1 MLTPNDKQV
10 LKVLWITLFLNA
22 IVSIAKL
29 IYGHITAS
37 ISLQADGFHSLLD
50 FSSNIVGIFGII
62 LAAKPADE
70 GHPYGHRKIETIA
83 SIGISF
89 FLFFTSYELI
99 ITVWDRIKNPAIPHV
114 DLLSFVIMGVTI
126 GVNFF
131 VAVYERRVGEKLK
144 SDLLLAD
151 SSHTKSDLF
160 VSLSV
165 MASFVGVLLGI
176 PWLDVAIAIGIVVFI
191 FYVGF
196 RILFNNLNVL
206 LDAQTIDPEIITKMV
221 LSVPGVQHCHKVRS
235 RGTRNRVFLDLHIH
249 VEPTMTTE
257 LSHELT
263 HIVIRKIKKQFT
275 EVADVLIHT
284 EPAYP
289 TGRITRPAE
298 D

>member
-1 MLTPNDKQV
+1 MLNPSDKQV
-10 LKVLWITLFLNA
+10 LKVLWVTLFLNA
-22 IVSIAKL
+22 LVSAAKL
-29 IYGHITAS
+29 IYGHITHS
-37 ISLQADGFHSLLD
+37 ISLEADGFHSLLD
-50 FSSNIVGIFGII
+50 FSSNIVGIIGII

-70 GHPYGHRKIETIA
+70 DHPYGHRKIETIGA
-83 SIGISF
+83 IAISF
-89 FLFFTSYELI
+89 LLFLTSTDLVLTI
-99 ITVWDRIKNPAIPHV
+99 WGRIKNPSVPHV
-114 DLLSFVIMGVTI
+114 DVWSFVIMGVTI
-126 GVNFF
+126 VVNFF
-131 VAVYERRVGEKLK
+131 VATYEKRVGERLK

-151 SSHTKSDLF
+151 STHTKSDLL
-160 VSLSV
+160 VSVSV
-165 MASFVGVLLGI
+165 MASFAGVLFGV
-176 PWLDVAIAIGIVVFI
+176 PWLDLAIACFIVVFI

-196 RILFNNLNVL
+196 RILSTNLNVL